1 VVTLNLEVAAKRL
14 ELLHE
19 MVPTVT
25 IIALL
30 VNPTTTPLAE
40 IMTRDL
46 HAAARTLGLRLHVLH
61 ASSEREIDT
70 AFATLV
76 QLRAGALVIGTDAL
90 FNSRSEQL
98 AALTV
103 RHAVPAIYQY
113 REFVSAGGLMSY
125 GTTVVDTYRAV
136 GALVADPVG
145 AGIVNSLAR
154 PDENATGF
162 MLYEY
167 SLSGKWLELLKQIAP
182 RVTRAAVIREQAN
195 AAGIAQFGAIQALA
209 PSLGVQVSPVN
220 VRNANEIES
229 GIATFA
235 RTANGGLIVTGSATA
250 TIHRHLILK
259 LAAQYNLPAIYA
271 NRPSVVDGGLIS
283 YGPDRV
289 DEYRRAAS
297 YVDRILK
304 GEKPADLPVQAPTK
318 YELVINLKTAK
329 ALGLEVPATLLAL
342 ADEVIE

>member
-1 VVTLNLEVAAKRL
+1 MRRREFITLLGGAAGWPLAAHAQQAAMPVIGVLSAEWPDQFEKRLRAFREGLSETGYVEGRNLAIEYRWAEGQNDRLPALAVELARRQVTVIVTAGSTPAALAARAATTTIPIVFYLGADPVEVGLVTSLSRPGGNLTGVVTLNVEVAAKRL

-136 GALVADPVG
+136 GVC
-145 AGIVNSLAR
+145 AG
-154 PDENATGF
+154 
-162 MLYEY
+162 
-167 SLSGKWLELLKQIAP
+167 
-182 RVTRAAVIREQAN
+182 
-195 AAGIAQFGAIQALA
+195 
-209 PSLGVQVSPVN
+209 
-220 VRNANEIES
+220 
-229 GIATFA
+229 
-235 RTANGGLIVTGSATA
+235 
-250 TIHRHLILK
+250 
-259 LAAQYNLPAIYA
+259 
-271 NRPSVVDGGLIS
+271 
-283 YGPDRV
+283 
-289 DEYRRAAS
+289 
-297 YVDRILK
+297 RILK
-304 GEKPADLPVQAPTK
+304 GERPAELPVQQATRL
-318 YELVINLKTAK
+318 ELIINMNTAK
-329 ALGLEVPATLLAL
+329 ALSLTVPLPLSGR
-342 ADEVIE
+342 ADELIE